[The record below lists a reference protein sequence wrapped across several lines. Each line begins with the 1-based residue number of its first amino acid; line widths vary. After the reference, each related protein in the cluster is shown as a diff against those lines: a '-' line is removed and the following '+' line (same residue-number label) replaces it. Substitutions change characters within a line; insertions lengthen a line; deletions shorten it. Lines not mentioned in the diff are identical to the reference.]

1 MEGKTND
8 VSEEVNSSD
17 NSPRRTRPNDPTDSQ
32 KEQSLERL
40 KKIKNDPSRQ
50 VDLERLRK
58 EITGSAI
65 PDDKSLNP
73 PPTKRGSL
81 VGAWDAVLNASKVS
95 INDKIDSTR
104 KETNSPFKMTDG
116 TGKVQSIIGEW
127 EKLFV
132 QKTATNEEVTNCVKG
147 AQHRIKQADIIWPN
161 SPAKKNAA
169 EMFEIGSTHVYKLE
183 DLQTLSQ
190 GGVDVSPSVLLLE
203 KLLADNSGRPLVL
216 SSGVYGGKEGKPA
229 ISTTAIALIAEDGK
243 AYIGLT
249 VNVAKGH
256 GYANDDTAYGIH
268 KISVFLTNDTPGGDH
283 LLSSIQLLQ
292 REINVVR
299 KDTAYVSTAFDGYL
313 ISDDQEVLTSATDTE
328 IKSPTFES
336 AAESAVSSMTPV
348 SSTVASHPSVPIKVV
363 EAVGAATIIPLAATA
378 AVVGVPA
385 VVAASASSAPR
396 AVPAVSPAPPV
407 VAAASPAPPVVSAPS
422 PAPVQPIPVKIVD
435 APSPPNIPNLVTPTV
450 SRPLPVS
457 RLATPFPGTPAAP
470 APAADSVVTVAKP
483 LVPSGTSP
491 VNLTPRRAEVAQPV
505 VVEKEEPVVKT
516 AVEEI
521 KVEEPEVV
529 AAAPDLEV
537 TEPPAEVAPAVVPEV
552 EEPPRLVAVPNQT
565 ESWVPRSVKFH
576 NRLYYWDPYRGTYS
590 ATPLDIVYNPPLPKP
605 KLVPVQKPSW
615 VTRKPSWAPKNPF
628 KAKKAAPA
636 HKIMLE
642 GQIYEWD
649 ERSSAYY
656 PKNFKIDIKTKEQM
670 AEGRA
675 VEESKGQMEEESKGE
690 VEESKGEVVKI
701 ADKVKEGSKGGF
713 LKIVEQ
719 AKEES
724 KGEVAKISDKVQE
737 ESKKEV
743 VKVVEKV
750 KEESKTEVK
759 KKIAA
764 VAN

>member
-8 VSEEVNSSD
+8 ISEEVNSID

-95 INDKIDSTR
+95 INDKIDNTR

-313 ISDDQEVLTSATDTE
+313 LSDDQEVHTSATDTE

-336 AAESAVSSMTPV
+336 AAESAVSSMAPV
-348 SSTVASHPSVPIKVV
+348 SSTVASHPSVPI
-363 EAVGAATIIPLAATA
+363 AVGAATIIPLAATA

-385 VVAASASSAPR
+385 VAAASASPAPR
-396 AVPAVSPAPPV
+396 VVAPVSPAPPVVAAVSPAPPV
-407 VAAASPAPPVVSAPS
+407 VAAPS
-422 PAPVQPIPVKIVD
+422 PAPLQPNPVKIVD

-470 APAADSVVTVAKP
+470 APAADSVVTTAKA

-491 VNLTPRRAEVAQPV
+491 VNLTPRRAEVVKPV
-505 VVEKEEPVVKT
+505 IVEKEEPVVKT
-516 AVEEI
+516 VVEES

-529 AAAPDLEV
+529 AGAPDLEV
-537 TEPPAEVAPAVVPEV
+537 TEPPAEVAPVVAPVV

-605 KLVPVQKPSW
+605 KLVPVQKPGW
-615 VTRKPSWAPKNPF
+615 VPRKPSWAPKNPF
-628 KAKKAAPA
+628 KPKKTAPP

-656 PKNFKIDIKTKEQM
+656 PKNFIIDIKTKEQM
-670 AEGRA
+670 AEGR
-675 VEESKGQMEEESKGE
+675 VVEESKGE
-690 VEESKGEVVKI
+690 VEESKGEVEESKGEMVKI
-701 ADKVKEGSKGGF
+701 T
-713 LKIVEQ
+713 EQ
-719 AKEES
+719 VMEES
-724 KGEVAKISDKVQE
+724 KGEVVKITEQ
-737 ESKKEV
+737 
-743 VKVVEKV
+743 V
-750 KEESKTEVK
+750 KEESKKEVK

>member
-1 MEGKTND
+1 MLSTEQLRYSLPTSAPGRDLHLSKLAREVALQFAMDGKTND
-8 VSEEVNSSD
+8 VTEDVPSSD

-147 AQHRIKQADIIWPN
+147 AQHRIKQSDIVWPN
-161 SPAKKNAA
+161 SPAKKNSA

-183 DLQTLSQ
+183 DLHTLSQ

-256 GYANDDTAYGIH
+256 GYANDDTAYGVH

-292 REINVVR
+292 REINIVK

-313 ISDDQEVLTSATDTE
+313 LSDDQEVHTSLTDQE
-328 IKSPTFES
+328 INSPTFES
-336 AAESAVSSMTPV
+336 AAENAVSSMAAV
-348 SSTVASHPSVPIKVV
+348 SSTVPPHETVPIKIV
-363 EAVGAATIIPLAATA
+363 EAATIIPLAATS
-378 AVVGVPA
+378 AVVGTAA
-385 VVAASASSAPR
+385 VVAATSHQSN
-396 AVPAVSPAPPV
+396 
-407 VAAASPAPPVVSAPS
+407 
-422 PAPVQPIPVKIVD
+422 PVKIVD
-435 APSPPNIPNLVTPTV
+435 APSPPQVPNLVTPTV

-470 APAADSVVTVAKP
+470 APAGDLAVNTTRALP
-483 LVPSGTSP
+483 TGGSP
-491 VNLTPRRAEVAQPV
+491 VNLTPRRAEVVQPV
-505 VVEKEEPVVKT
+505 ITEKEETLLENV
-516 AVEEI
+516 VEES
-521 KVEEPEVV
+521 KGEDLD
-529 AAAPDLEV
+529 AAAVTTDL
-537 TEPPAEVAPAVVPEV
+537 EV
-552 EEPPRLVAVPNQT
+552 EEPPAEATPEVIPEVVAPPQQVAVPNQT
-565 ESWVPRSVKFH
+565 ESWVPRTVKFH
-576 NRLYYWDPYRGTYS
+576 NRLYYWDPYRGIYN
-590 ATPLDIVYNPPLPKP
+590 ATPLEIVYNPPLPKP
-605 KLVPVQKPSW
+605 KLVPVQKPGW
-615 VTRKPSWAPKNPF
+615 VPRKPAWAPKNPF
-628 KAKKAAPA
+628 KAKKATQP
-636 HKIMLE
+636 HRISVE
-642 GQIYEWD
+642 GVIYEWD
-649 ERSSAYY
+649 EGSSAYY
-656 PKNFKIDIKTKEQM
+656 PKNYKVDIKTKEEIEEAKRLA
-670 AEGRA
+670 AENKLLAEENKRLA
-675 VEESKGQMEEESKGE
+675 EESKGAVEESKGE
-690 VEESKGEVVKI
+690 VEESKEALEAMAQEVVK
-701 ADKVKEGSKGGF
+701 SKD
-713 LKIVEQ
+713 
-719 AKEES
+719 A
-724 KGEVAKISDKVQE
+724 
-737 ESKKEV
+737 
-743 VKVVEKV
+743 VVEVIEQEGV
-750 KEESKTEVK
+750 KEEVTQ
-759 KKIAA
+759 KIAQIA
-764 VAN
+764 SAN